1 VVFLSSNVTV
11 KPDVIVSDI
20 GMPETDGYTMLRR
33 IRSMPDHHGG
43 STPAVALTAFAREE
57 DAQRAFAAGFQMF
70 VAKPIDPTG
79 LAVAVAHLAR
89 REAQGQR

>member
-1 VVFLSSNVTV
+1 MSTILQHRRIEHVLRATAIGLGL
-11 KPDVIVSDI
+11 VIVFV
-20 GMPETDGYTMLRR
+20 
-33 IRSMPDHHGG
+33 

-57 DAQRAFAAGFQMF
+57 DARRAFAAGFQMF